1 MEKVLYEEFLS
12 YLNLKMILKYW
23 LPVLN
28 VAAVFGSVS
37 FFLVDGKQDAV
48 SSRSAFYVSDE
59 TL

>member
-1 MEKVLYEEFLS
+1 MEKVFLS
-12 YLNLKMILKYW
+12 YLNLKIILKYW
-23 LPVLN
+23 FPVLN